1 MSISIAKLIAY
12 HRNRSGLTQQELA
25 TLAGVGKKLVYE
37 LEKGKETVRLK
48 NLLNA
53 RLARI
58 YS

>member
-1 MSISIAKLIAY
+1 LLLPGLISL
-12 HRNRSGLTQQELA
+12 HTGN